1 MLAWPGALATSKEIL
16 IHRIH
21 LINMRP
27 SRDEG
32 KMRGIRAD
40 TKPARRQ
47 LALTAETSVNTTW

>member
-16 IHRIH
+16 IHHRIR

-32 KMRGIRAD
+32 KMRGIRVR
-40 TKPARRQ
+40 TKRDVA
-47 LALTAETSVNTTW
+47 ALTAETSVTIL